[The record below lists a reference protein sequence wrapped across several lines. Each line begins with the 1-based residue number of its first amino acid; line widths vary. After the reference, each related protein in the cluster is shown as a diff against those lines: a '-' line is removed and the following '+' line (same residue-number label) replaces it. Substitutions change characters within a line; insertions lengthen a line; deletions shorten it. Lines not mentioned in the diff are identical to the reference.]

1 MDLQSWWQ
9 SGAVG
14 LHCFDGL
21 GTLKLTAMLSRNI
34 DTIRFRIAD
43 YLAGSVSSQARLRTR
58 PTPDTRRIFFVVH
71 NKNHV
76 TIFRDIVKE
85 LSARGIECRY
95 LTIGGHR
102 HQPQAVAAL
111 EAGGFPRM
119 DLSEVLRS
127 ATQGDILCVGN
138 DWGPSRLRRAIKV
151 LKKNGV
157 KILGVVEGARFLLPN
172 QYKRVDK
179 LLCWGPSGHDIGAN
193 SVQVVGSP
201 VIERAFRTRHADR
214 PGPKVLVNYKF
225 SGTVKD
231 EGFAWGYAAIAAAR
245 EIDPDFTFSTHPS
258 NKSVPQAVRIS
269 PEPFTRLLADA
280 TVVITRSST
289 VIYEALASGACVIY
303 APLAD
308 EPRAEFADPAGAF
321 EIAANATELLEK
333 ARLHKANPRLDTAAA
348 QAFLDRHVSFDPGRS
363 AIVRIADALTNSL
376 VGQQG

>member
-1 MDLQSWWQ
+1 
-9 SGAVG
+9 
-14 LHCFDGL
+14 
-21 GTLKLTAMLSRNI
+21 MLSRNI

-43 YLAGSVSSQARLRTR
+43 FFAGRVSSQARLGTR
-58 PTPDTRRIFFVVH
+58 PAPDTKRVFFVVH

-76 TIFRDIVKE
+76 TIFRDIAKE
-85 LSARGIECRY
+85 LSARGIECRFV
-95 LTIGGHR
+95 TIGGHR
-102 HQPQAVAAL
+102 HESQAVAAL
-111 EAGGFPRM
+111 EAGMLPRI

-127 ATQGDILCVGN
+127 ATHGDILCVGN

-151 LKKNGV
+151 LKQNGV
-157 KILGVVEGARFLLPN
+157 QILGVVEGARFLLSN

-179 LLCWGPSGHDIGAN
+179 LLCWGPSGHDIGAK
-193 SVQVVGSP
+193 SIQIVGSP

-214 PGPKVLVNYKF
+214 TGCRVLINYKF

-231 EGFAWGYAAIAAAR
+231 KEFAWGHAAIAAAQ

-258 NKSVPQAVRIS
+258 NKNVPQQVRIS
-269 PEPFTRLLADA
+269 PEPFSRLLADA

-321 EIAANATELLEK
+321 EIAANATELREK
-333 ARLHKANPRLDTAAA
+333 ARLHQANPRLDSVAA
-348 QAFLDRHVSFDPGRS
+348 QAFLDRHVSIDPGKS
-363 AIVRIADALTNSL
+363 AIVRIADALTNFL
-376 VGQQG
+376 VGKQG